1 MRRLCLFVVVLLLA
15 PALVE
20 AQPRLML
27 GGGVTTPNGA
37 TSEVA
42 ETGYHIQVGLH
53 VSIPTLPVGFRLD
66 GGYHRLGESGA
77 AGAETKVLAGS
88 ISMVFAL
95 PGVGLNPYLLGG
107 LGQYRVEAGPAERTD
122 RGFHG
127 GFGVVLGALG
137 LGAFAEIRYVR
148 ISSDTGP
155 TTKLIPLTVG
165 VRF

>member
-1 MRRLCLFVVVLLLA
+1 TNVLPTPGTFTA
-15 PALVE
+15 TND
-20 AQPRLML
+20 
-27 GGGVTTPNGA
+27 GTVTADFLIRGA
-37 TSEVA
+37 DT
-42 ETGYHIQVGLH
+42 TGWIL
-53 VSIPTLPVGFRLD
+53 
-66 GGYHRLGESGA
+66 SGA

-155 TTKLIPLTVG
+155 TTKMIPLTVG